1 MRCYFMRASRIE
13 GVELLKPAPDPDLIR
28 QAKELFDARNSD
40 GKYDGFEVWE
50 LNRFVYRSRQADP
63 SN

>member
-1 MRCYFMRASRIE
+1 MRCYFMRANRIE
-13 GVELLKPAPDPDLIR
+13 AVELLKPAPDEDLIR
-28 QAKELFDARNSD
+28 QAKELFEARND

-50 LNRFVYRSRQADP
+50 LNRFVFRSTDR